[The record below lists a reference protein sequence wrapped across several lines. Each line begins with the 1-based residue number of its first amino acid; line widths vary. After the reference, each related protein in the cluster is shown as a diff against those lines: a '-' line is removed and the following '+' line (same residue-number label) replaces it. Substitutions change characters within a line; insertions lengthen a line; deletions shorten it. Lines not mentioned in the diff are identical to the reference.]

1 MSLIFE
7 WDEEKERKNLRKHQ
21 VDFFEAKTVFNDPF
35 LLTFLDKKHSDD
47 EIRFINIGMSVK
59 ARILIVVHTEREGV
73 IRIISG
79 RKATKSEQSYYE
91 KAN

>member
-1 MSLIFE
+1 M
-7 WDEEKERKNLRKHQ
+7 KQRKKNLRKHQ
-21 VDFFEAKTVFNDPF
+21 VDFVEAKTVFNDPF

-59 ARILIVVHTEREGV
+59 ARMLIVVHTEREDV
-73 IRIISG
+73 IRIISS